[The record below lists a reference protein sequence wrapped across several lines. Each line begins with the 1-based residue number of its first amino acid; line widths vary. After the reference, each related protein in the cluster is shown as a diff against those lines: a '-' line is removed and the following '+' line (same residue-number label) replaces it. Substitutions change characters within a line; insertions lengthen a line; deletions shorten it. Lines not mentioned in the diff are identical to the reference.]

1 MSIDFSLV
9 LVIATA
15 ATGVV
20 WGLWLLYLRQTG
32 QSSVTAEDRRAAGE
46 RAESSPNAIREPIY
60 VEYARSFFPV
70 LLIVL
75 VVLSFLYE
83 PFRIPSSSMMPTLL
97 IGDFIFVNKF
107 VYGLRLPVLNTEIVD
122 FGEPE
127 RGDVVVFR
135 LPSDPSVNYIKRLIG
150 LPGDEITY
158 QNKRLYV
165 NNEPVSLEYL
175 GLYET
180 DLGAEVRIARESL
193 GAVEHDI
200 LLMPYQQSMEGTFV
214 VPEGHYF
221 MMGDNRDNSRDSR
234 YPGVGFI
241 PADYVVGRAER
252 IWMNWDFPGS
262 LQWRRIGMA
271 IE

>member
-9 LVIATA
+9 LVVATFV
-15 ATGVV
+15 TGVV
-20 WGLWLLYLRQTG
+20 WGGWLLYLKQTG
-32 QSSVTAEDRRAAGE
+32 QIGINADAKDADDTDVSASV
-46 RAESSPNAIREPIY
+46 NAVPEPIL

-70 LLIVL
+70 LL
-75 VVLSFLYE
+75 VVLLVRSFFYE

-97 IGDFIFVNKF
+97 VGDFIFVNKF
-107 VYGLRLPVLNTEIVD
+107 EYGLRLPVLNTEIVD

-127 RGDVVVFR
+127 QGDVVVFR
-135 LPSDPSVNYIKRLIG
+135 LPADPSTNYIKRLIG
-150 LPGDEITY
+150 MPGDKITY
-158 QNKRLYV
+158 RNKRLYV
-165 NNEPVSLEYL
+165 NNEPVKLEYE

-180 DLGAEVRIARESL
+180 GLGTEVRIAREYL
-193 GAVEHDI
+193 DGAEHDI
-200 LLMPYQQSMEGTFV
+200 LLMPYQKSMEGTFV

-241 PADYVVGRAER
+241 PADHVVGRAVR

-262 LQWRRIGMA
+262 LKWRRIAKA